1 MEWLNPAGIW
11 AWLGIPVV
19 IALYLLRRKATQHE
33 VPSLLLWQ
41 RTEGAQEAMKP
52 FQRLRKQWLLIL
64 QLLLVALLAL
74 ALLRPAMT
82 GGLHGEMVL
91 IMDVSASMQTKSN
104 GQTRLGAA
112 VEDALALLDG
122 MRDGDAVTV
131 LTAGRTVGQALS
143 RSTDQ
148 SKIRAAL
155 SALEAENGTADMTG
169 ALSLA
174 LAMKRDLPEL
184 AIVVYT
190 EEAVEAQD
198 GVQVRNVGT
207 GENNRSL
214 ISLRCTEQ
222 GDEMMAFARIANYG
236 AACDVTVECY
246 ADGALTGIQT
256 VALPEGEQQSVQ
268 MRVPQGARIVW
279 MEIATEDALMAD
291 NTCYWVAQEAAGHNV
306 LLVSNGNVFMEKAL
320 ALREDLVV
328 YKTNSVDAANM
339 TGYDLYVLDGECP
352 DPLPSEGAI
361 LALAPNHDIGGIQL
375 GAEKKADGMLRAG
388 AGSLAQELTQN
399 LLLSEISLRAYSPLS
414 GGQSVLTWDGDTL
427 LAVQDVGRRRFAVLG
442 FDLHDSNLPMKADFP
457 ILMQNLLDYLLPPAV
472 TTVGAGACGEALQ
485 IALNERSQS
494 AVVVT
499 PSGREVPVQSSMF
512 AETNEIGVYVLC
524 ETDLEGEQRV
534 TPFALH
540 MAPSEAD
547 VRHVAMSVQ
556 DEELGR
562 VERTGGGNEGTIYL
576 LLAFLLL
583 MLVEWGVSRRGV

>member
-41 RTEGAQEAMKP
+41 KTEYAQEAMKP

-82 GGLHGEMVL
+82 GGLNGEMVL
-91 IMDVSASMQTKSN
+91 IMDISASMQTKSN

-112 VEDALALLDG
+112 VEDALALLDS
-122 MRDGDAVTV
+122 MRDGDAVTI

-148 SKIRAAL
+148 SKIRATL
-155 SALEAENGTADMTG
+155 STLEAENGTADMTG

-190 EEAVEAQD
+190 DEAVEAQD

-207 GENNRSL
+207 GEDNRSL
-214 ISLRCTEQ
+214 ISLRCSEQ
-222 GDEMMAFARIANYG
+222 GDDMMAFGRIANYG
-236 AACDVTVECY
+236 AACEVTVECY

-256 VALPEGEQQSVQ
+256 VALPEGEQQSLQ

-291 NTCYWVAQEAAGHNV
+291 NTYYWVAQEAAGHNV
-306 LLVSNGNVFMEKAL
+306 LLVSEGNVFMEKAF
-320 ALREDLVV
+320 ALREDLIV
-328 YKTNSVDAANM
+328 YKTNSADAANM
-339 TGYDLYVLDGECP
+339 TGYDLYVLDGACP

-361 LALAPNHDIGGIQL
+361 LALSPNRDIGGIQL
-375 GAEKKADGMLRAG
+375 GSEKNSTGVLRAQ

-414 GGQSVLTWDGDTL
+414 GGQSVLTWGGDTL
-427 LAVQDVGRRRFAVLG
+427 LAVQEVERRRFAVLG

-457 ILMQNLLDYLLPPAV
+457 ILMQNLLDFLLPSAV
-472 TTVGAGACGEALQ
+472 TTVDAAACGEALQ

-494 AVVVT
+494 ALVVT
-499 PSGREVPVQSSMF
+499 PSGREVPILSPMF
-512 AETNEIGVYVLC
+512 TETNEIGVYVLQ
-524 ETDLEGEQRV
+524 ETGLEGEQSV

-547 VRHVAMSVQ
+547 VRRVAVSVQ
-556 DEELGR
+556 GEEIGR
-562 VERTGGGNEGTIYL
+562 VERTGGGNEGTVYV

-583 MLVEWGVSRRGV
+583 LLAEWGVSRRGV

>member
-41 RTEGAQEAMKP
+41 RTECAQEALKP

-74 ALLRPAMT
+74 ALLQPAMT

-91 IMDVSASMQTKSN
+91 IMDISASMQTKSN
-104 GQTRLGAA
+104 GQTRLGEA
-112 VEDALALLDG
+112 VEDALALLDT
-122 MRDGDAVTV
+122 MRDGDAVTI

-148 SKIRAAL
+148 SKIRATL
-155 SALEAENGTADMTG
+155 SALEAENGTGDMTG

-184 AIVVYT
+184 AIVVYSD
-190 EEAVEAQD
+190 EAVEAED
-198 GVQVRNVGT
+198 CVQVRNVGT
-207 GENNRSL
+207 GEDNRSL
-214 ISLRCTEQ
+214 ISLRCSEQ
-222 GDEMMAFARIANYG
+222 GDDMMAFARIANYG
-236 AACDVTVECY
+236 AACEITVECY

-256 VALPEGEQQSVQ
+256 VALPEGEQQSMQ

-291 NTCYWVAQEAAGHNV
+291 NTYYWVAQEAAGHNV
-306 LLVSNGNVFMEKAL
+306 LLVSEGNVFMEKAF
-320 ALREDLVV
+320 ALREDLIV

-339 TGYDLYVLDGECP
+339 AGYDLYVLDGACP

-361 LALAPNHDIGGIQL
+361 LALSPDQDIGSIRL

-399 LLLSEISLRAYSPLS
+399 LLLSEISLRVFSPLS
-414 GGQSVLTWDGDTL
+414 GGQSVLTWGGDSL
-427 LAVQDVGRRRFAVLG
+427 LAVQEVGRRRFAVLG

-457 ILMQNLLDYLLPPAV
+457 ILIQNLLDYLLPPAV
-472 TTVGAGACGEALQ
+472 TTVGAAACGEVLQ
-485 IALNERSQS
+485 IELNERSQS
-494 AVVVT
+494 GMVIT
-499 PSGREVPVQSSMF
+499 PSGQEVPVQGPMF
-512 AETNEIGVYVLC
+512 METNEIGVYILR
-524 ETDLEGEQRV
+524 ETGLEGEQSA

-547 VRHVAMSVQ
+547 VRRVAVSVQ
-556 DEELGR
+556 GEEMGR
-562 VERTGGGNEGTIYL
+562 VERAGGGNEGTVYL

-583 MLVEWGVSRRGV
+583 LLAEWGVSRRGI